1 MSAGLAFPAVG
12 LETPGSPES
21 PTPVD
26 TAAELARASRVVA
39 RQPAPGFRA
48 DLVRRAR
55 LVARLREARSATL
68 VLLTAPAGYGKTTLL
83 AEWAAED
90 DRPFVWV
97 RLVDGDNDPA
107 LFVAS
112 VIDAL
117 DEMKETLG
125 EVPER
130 LGEPKVGASTILLS
144 RLARAVRAR
153 RRPFVLVFDDVH
165 VLRNRESLAALTA
178 IIDQLPSGSQVALA
192 SRTEPALRLGRRRA
206 HRGLAELKQ
215 RDLTMTR
222 SEGGDLLARMGLKLD
237 PTDAARLFRR
247 AEGWPVAIYL
257 AGLSLRGQ
265 RDLGRAVARFTGDDR
280 LVVDYLRD
288 EFLAGLSRRKLEFLT
303 RTSVLD
309 TLAGPICDAVLERS
323 GSAQVLRELARANTL
338 LVPLDRSDH
347 AYRYHP
353 LFAEMLKAELRRRE
367 PESEPALHRRASAWY
382 AESLDS
388 SQAIEHSI
396 AAGDVERAAELICDS
411 LSDYLNRGS
420 LATIRSW
427 LHRFSDEQIATSP
440 PLCLAAATVA
450 LANGD
455 GALSEHWA
463 RIGVKALDDA
473 RATAVSGSL
482 ASAFTLIRASL
493 ARDGIA
499 RMDADAARAA
509 ESLSH
514 ESPWLAECCL
524 LRGIAAHLGGDHER
538 AKARLD
544 EGARRGAVVAPL
556 VQVLCLAQ
564 LALLVIER
572 GDWNAGARLVGRA
585 RAQVER
591 FGLAPYP
598 SVALVPA
605 ICALV
610 DAHRGR
616 VEDARR
622 DLRRSIRLLHEVVD
636 FPSWYEAE
644 IGIVLAHAAMRL
656 DEPNCARQR
665 LTEAT
670 AVLDL
675 VPGVPVLDA
684 LLRRARSS
692 LDASIAA
699 ANGDS
704 GLTPAELRTLQY
716 LPSHYSFREIGEE
729 LVVSVNTVR
738 SQARAVYRKLG
749 ASTRREAVE
758 LARKRGLIEPRSEPQ
773 LPIPASSGPSI
784 VITSSPDLHDR

>member
-1 MSAGLAFPAVG
+1 M
-12 LETPGSPES
+12 
-21 PTPVD
+21 
-26 TAAELARASRVVA
+26 
-39 RQPAPGFRA
+39 
-48 DLVRRAR
+48 
-55 LVARLREARSATL
+55 
-68 VLLTAPAGYGKTTLL
+68 
-83 AEWAAED
+83 
-90 DRPFVWV
+90 
-97 RLVDGDNDPA
+97 
-107 LFVAS
+107 AS

-125 EVPER
+125 EVPAT
-130 LGEPKVGASTILLS
+130 LVEPKVGASTILFS

-215 RDLTMTR
+215 RDLAMTR

-237 PTDAARLFRR
+237 PTDVARLFRR

-265 RDLGRAVARFTGDDR
+265 RDVGRAVARFTGDDR

-338 LVPLDRSDH
+338 LVPLDRNDH

-353 LFAEMLKAELRRRE
+353 LFAEMLKAELRHRE
-367 PESEPALHRRASAWY
+367 PESEPPLHRRASAWY
-382 AESLDS
+382 ADSLDF

-396 AAGDVERAAELICDS
+396 AARDVERAAELICES

-455 GALSEHWA
+455 GALGEHWA

-473 RATAVSGSL
+473 GATAAGGSL
-482 ASAFTLIRASL
+482 ASAFALIRASL

-509 ESLSH
+509 
-514 ESPWLAECCL
+514 
-524 LRGIAAHLGGDHER
+524 RVVV
-538 AKARLD
+538 ARKPV
-544 EGARRGAVVAPL
+544 ARRML
-556 VQVLCLAQ
+556 
-564 LALLVIER
+564 
-572 GDWNAGARLVGRA
+572 
-585 RAQVER
+585 
-591 FGLAPYP
+591 
-598 SVALVPA
+598 
-605 ICALV
+605 
-610 DAHRGR
+610 
-616 VEDARR
+616 
-622 DLRRSIRLLHEVVD
+622 
-636 FPSWYEAE
+636 
-644 IGIVLAHAAMRL
+644 
-656 DEPNCARQR
+656 
-665 LTEAT
+665 
-670 AVLDL
+670 
-675 VPGVPVLDA
+675 
-684 LLRRARSS
+684 
-692 LDASIAA
+692 
-699 ANGDS
+699 
-704 GLTPAELRTLQY
+704 
-716 LPSHYSFREIGEE
+716 
-729 LVVSVNTVR
+729 
-738 SQARAVYRKLG
+738 
-749 ASTRREAVE
+749 
-758 LARKRGLIEPRSEPQ
+758 
-773 LPIPASSGPSI
+773 PASRHCGTPRRR
-784 VITSSPDLHDR
+784 PRAG

>member
-1 MSAGLAFPAVG
+1 MAPA
-12 LETPGSPES
+12 S

-39 RQPAPGFRA
+39 RLPAPGFRA
-48 DLVRRAR
+48 DLVRRPR

-97 RLVDGDNDPA
+97 RLVDADNDPA
-107 LFVAS
+107 LFVWS

-117 DEMKETLG
+117 DEMKETVG
-125 EVPER
+125 EVPATLVETN
-130 LGEPKVGASTILLS
+130 VGASTILFS

-153 RRPFVLVFDDVH
+153 RPYVLVFDDVH
-165 VLRNRESLAALTA
+165 VLRNRECLEALTV
-178 IIDQLPSGSQVALA
+178 IVDQLPGGAQLALA

-215 RDLTMTR
+215 RDLAMTR
-222 SEGGDLLARMGLKLD
+222 AEGGDLLARMGLKLA
-237 PTDAARLFRR
+237 PTDVARLCRR

-265 RDLGRAVARFTGDDR
+265 RDVGRAVARFAGNDR

-323 GSAQVLRELARANTL
+323 GSAQVLRELARSNTL

-347 AYRYHP
+347 AYRYHA
-353 LFAEMLKAELRRRE
+353 LFAEMLKAELRHRE
-367 PESEPALHRRASAWY
+367 PESEPPLHRRASAWY
-382 AESLDS
+382 AERRDF

-396 AAGDVERAAELICDS
+396 AAGDVERAAELICGS

-450 LANGD
+450 LASGD
-455 GALSEHWA
+455 GALGEHWA

-473 RATAVSGSL
+473 GATAVSGSL
-482 ASAFTLIRASL
+482 ASGFALIRASL

-499 RMDADAARAA
+499 RMDADAASAA
-509 ESLSH
+509 EWLSQ

-538 AKARLD
+538 ATAWLD

-564 LALLVIER
+564 LALLVVEQ

-585 RAQVER
+585 RVQAER
-591 FGLAPYP
+591 CGLAGYP
-598 SVALVPA
+598 SVALVLA

-610 DAHRGR
+610 EAHRGR
-616 VEDARR
+616 VEDARGE
-622 DLRRSIRLLHEVVD
+622 LRRSTRLLNAVVD

-644 IGIVLAHAAMRL
+644 IRIVLAQAAMRL
-656 DEPNCARQR
+656 DDPNSARQR
-665 LTEAT
+665 LTEAA
-670 AVLDL
+670 AVLEL
-675 VPGVPVLDA
+675 IPGAPVLDA
-684 LLRRARSS
+684 WLKRAWSS
-692 LDASIAA
+692 LDETTAA

-716 LPSHYSFREIGEE
+716 LPTHYSFREIGEQ

-758 LARKRGLIEPRSEPQ
+758 RARKRGLIETRSEPQ
-773 LPIPASSGPSI
+773 LP
-784 VITSSPDLHDR
+784 SPRPPQEGDRDHQLTQLA

>member
-1 MSAGLAFPAVG
+1 M
-12 LETPGSPES
+12 
-21 PTPVD
+21 
-26 TAAELARASRVVA
+26 
-39 RQPAPGFRA
+39 
-48 DLVRRAR
+48 
-55 LVARLREARSATL
+55 
-68 VLLTAPAGYGKTTLL
+68 
-83 AEWAAED
+83 
-90 DRPFVWV
+90 
-97 RLVDGDNDPA
+97 
-107 LFVAS
+107 
-112 VIDAL
+112 
-117 DEMKETLG
+117 
-125 EVPER
+125 
-130 LGEPKVGASTILLS
+130 
-144 RLARAVRAR
+144 
-153 RRPFVLVFDDVH
+153 FDDVH
-165 VLRNRESLAALTA
+165 VLKNRESLAALTA

-215 RDLTMTR
+215 RDLAMTR
-222 SEGGDLLARMGLKLD
+222 SEGGDLLTRMGLKLD
-237 PTDAARLFRR
+237 PTDVARLFRR

-265 RDLGRAVARFTGDDR
+265 RDVGRAVARFTGDDR

-338 LVPLDRSDH
+338 LVPLDRNDH

-353 LFAEMLKAELRRRE
+353 LFAEMLKAELRHRE
-367 PESEPALHRRASAWY
+367 PESEPPLHRRASAWY
-382 AESLDS
+382 ADSLDFS
-388 SQAIEHSI
+388 HAIEHSI
-396 AAGDVERAAELICDS
+396 AAKDVERAAELICES
-411 LSDYLNRGS
+411 VPDYLSRGG

-427 LHRFSDEQIATSP
+427 LHRFSDKQIATSP

-455 GALSEHWA
+455 GALGEHWA

-473 RATAVSGSL
+473 GATAAGGSL
-482 ASAFTLIRASL
+482 ASAFALIRASL

-499 RMDADAARAA
+499 RMDADATRAG
-509 ESLSH
+509 ESLSQ
-514 ESPWLAECCL
+514 ESPWVAECCL

-538 AKARLD
+538 ARARLD

-564 LALLVIER
+564 LALLAIEQ
-572 GDWNAGARLVGRA
+572 GDWDEGARLACRA
-585 RAQVER
+585 RAQGER

-644 IGIVLAHAAMRL
+644 IRIALAHAAMRL

-665 LTEAT
+665 LTEAKS
-670 AVLDL
+670 LLEL
-675 VPGVPVLDA
+675 VPDAPVLDA
-684 LLRRARSS
+684 WLRRAMSY
-692 LDASIAA
+692 LDASVAA

-716 LPSHYSFREIGEE
+716 LPTHYSFREIGEQ
-729 LVVSVNTVR
+729 LDVSVNTVR
-738 SQARAVYRKLG
+738 SHARAVYRKLD
-749 ASTRREAVE
+749 ASTRREAVDR
-758 LARKRGLIEPRSEPQ
+758 ARKRGLIEMSSESQ
-773 LPIPASSGPSI
+773 LPIPGPLQA
-784 VITSSPDLHDR
+784 VHRDTSSPDLHGRSPRGLGHADCYRAPPREPEKE